1 MSINQLDD
9 LCVCVCVCKT
19 PTLTPE
25 TAADKQ
31 SMHL

>member
-1 MSINQLDD
+1 MISV
-9 LCVCVCVCKT
+9 CVCVCVCKT